1 MFRFVLMPDVY
12 TQRKNKEESILDQED
27 VPLWCSLKHM
37 GKGEGQA
44 EYKP

>member
-1 MFRFVLMPDVY
+1 MPDVY
-12 TQRKNKEESILDQED
+12 TQRKNKEESILDQEED
-27 VPLWCSLKHM
+27 VPLWCSLQHM